1 MSNMRRS
8 PPGSQRMPENSIFY
22 ERAVPIILV
31 VLAALFVLVLA
42 AAAAAVMGWIRF

>member
-1 MSNMRRS
+1 MNNMRRS

-31 VLAALFVLVLA
+31 VLAVLFVLVLA
-42 AAAAAVMGWIRF
+42 AAAVVIGWIRF